1 MARQPRQKKRDK
13 VGVGYPLRA
22 VCQCGEIIV
31 PVGGTPGA
39 CWMHEDTCLN
49 WCGYDDMGHYTY
61 AKEVEVLK
69 RGMRPLRKQRKK
81 DE

>member
-1 MARQPRQKKRDK
+1 MGPQPRRKKKDK

-22 VCQCGEIIV
+22 ICQCGKIIV

-39 CWMHEDTCLN
+39 CYIHEDTSLF
-49 WCGYDDMGHYTY
+49 WCGYDDMGKYTY